1 MAEVKVFVQ
10 DAMAGNLPA
19 VCVKDGTSAVGV
31 LPVRAQID
39 SGTAGLGWV
48 WLLLFLGPPGW
59 LALMV
64 VVLWRRP
71 SGGVV
76 VQVPYSSGARRRL
89 VRTRVTERVA
99 VVSVLVLMLG
109 EIIIL
114 LVDPPT
120 AALLSTLAVG
130 IMAVAAVVTVVS
142 ALRLGSMEVRARID
156 RSGQWVVL
164 SEVNSDFAFAAW
176 QQVRSHADGLSTDS
190 EAASAGLAEGSG
202 PWSVAG

>member
-1 MAEVKVFVQ
+1 MAEVTVFVQ
-10 DAMAGNLPA
+10 DAVAGALPA
-19 VCVKDGTSAVGV
+19 VCVKDGSSTGGV

-39 SGTAGLGWV
+39 SDTAGLGWV

-59 LALMV
+59 VALMV

-71 SGGVV
+71 SGGVM
-76 VQVPYSSGARRRL
+76 VQVPYSTGAQRRL

-99 VVSVLVLMLG
+99 VASVLVLMVG
-109 EIIIL
+109 EIIVL
-114 LVDPPT
+114 LVDPP
-120 AALLSTLAVG
+120 AVALLSTLAVA

-164 SEVNSDFAFAAW
+164 SEVNSDFAFAAR
-176 QQVRSHADGLSTDS
+176 QQVRSHADGLSTDV
-190 EAASAGLAEGSG
+190 EAVGSVLAEGSG
-202 PWSVAG
+202 S